1 MMNSRLDFFPVSF
14 FAIVMGMTG
23 LSIALQQGQQLVPQ
37 LGSAGFV
44 VAILS
49 SLIFLVL
56 CVLYLAKL
64 IRSPA
69 AVRAELSHPVKMS
82 FGAAFSVSMVLLS
95 IALYAHYPVVSL
107 WLLIIGSVLHL
118 AFTLYVLNSWI
129 YQSHFEIH
137 HISPAWFIPVVGNI
151 LVPVAAVTHGVQE
164 ASWFYFSIGI
174 LFWLVL
180 FTIIINRMIF
190 HNPLANKLLPT
201 LFILIAPPAVGFI
214 AYVKLTGEID
224 SFARVLY
231 YAALFLTLLLFMQL
245 PRFIRLPFF
254 LSWWAYSFPLAAIT
268 ISTLVMYRHTN
279 DVFFKALGLL
289 LMILLCLVIAG
300 LVIRTVIA
308 IYRHQICVEEH

>member
-1 MMNSRLDFFPVSF
+1 MMNNRLDFLPVSF
-14 FAIVMGMTG
+14 FSIVMGMTG

-37 LGSAGFV
+37 LGNSGLVIA
-44 VAILS
+44 LS
-49 SLIFLVL
+49 GSLIFLVL

-69 AVRAELSHPVKMS
+69 AVKAELSHPVKMS

-95 IALYAHYPVVSL
+95 IALYAHYPLVSL
-107 WLLIIGSVLHL
+107 WLLIIGAVLHL

-129 YQSHFEIH
+129 YQTHFEIH

-151 LVPVAAVTHGVQE
+151 LVPVAAVSHGVQE
-164 ASWFYFSIGI
+164 MSWFYFSIGV

-180 FTIIINRMIF
+180 FTIIIYRMIF
-190 HNPLANKLLPT
+190 HNPLADKLLPT

-214 AYVKLTGEID
+214 AYVKLIGDID
-224 SFARVLY
+224 SFARILY

-245 PRFIRLPFF
+245 PRFVRLPFF

-268 ISTLVMYRHTN
+268 IATVVMYRHTN
-279 DVFFKALGLL
+279 IMFFKGLGLL
-289 LMILLCLVIAG
+289 LMLLLCLVIAG
-300 LVIRTVIA
+300 LVVRTAIA
-308 IYRHQICVEEH
+308 IYRRQICVEEH